1 MLNLIAEKCY
11 CRRNVHRSILILML
25 ILIVLILTQEVVM
38 AQDFDASLNVMAY
51 DREVTVKINGIQL
64 KKITGGQSQSVRL
77 FLADAP
83 EIKEVAPQYKELF
96 CMKEGENTIEISFKE
111 KLKSKDNLPSK
122 LTISIDSGN
131 YKVPVL
137 QYEVAADV
145 KQGEV
150 KGKFL
155 IYKAEPKGF
164 KTQVLK

>member
-1 MLNLIAEKCY
+1 
-11 CRRNVHRSILILML
+11 
-25 ILIVLILTQEVVM
+25 M

-51 DREVTVKINGIQL
+51 DREVTVKINGVQL

-83 EIKEVAPQYKELF
+83 EIKEVSPQYKELF

-111 KLKSKDNLPSK
+111 KLKSKDNMPSK

-155 IYKAEPKGF
+155 IYTVEPKGF
-164 KTQVLK
+164 TTQVLK